1 MNDVVYREAAG
12 EPPAERTPLNTV
24 RYLAKAYAACGYDY
38 VNAQGC
44 TLSFNPKIQERK
56 TRSPSMAAFA
66 LPIGESFERFQW
78 PDPASFDFSVLK
90 EAAPFCRGI

>member
-56 TRSPSMAAFA
+56 HG
-66 LPIGESFERFQW
+66 LPQW
-78 PDPASFDFSVLK
+78 PRLHCRLGNLLSGFSGRIL
-90 EAAPFCRGI
+90 PLLIFLS